1 MKNSILF
8 SLNSVL
14 SVSLSFDVKLPNG
27 QSTRHPDA
35 NRFIDTIRER
45 LHQAIETYEKTPL
58 GKIFEVLICSFCFRL
73 ANISGGKVEID
84 QEARKALNFI
94 ETGNP

>member
-1 MKNSILF
+1 M
-8 SLNSVL
+8 L
-14 SVSLSFDVKLPNG
+14 SVSLSFDVKMPNG

-58 GKIFEVLICSFCFRL
+58 GNE
-73 ANISGGKVEID
+73 
-84 QEARKALNFI
+84 
-94 ETGNP
+94 

>member
-1 MKNSILF
+1 M
-8 SLNSVL
+8 
-14 SVSLSFDVKLPNG
+14 KLPNG

-58 GKIFEVLICSFCFRL
+58 GEIFEVLIQPFCFFFA
-73 ANISGGKVEID
+73 ANISGEKVEID

-94 ETGNP
+94 ETGNPQPIPSSTS

>member
-1 MKNSILF
+1 VNILPSKILFYTKFNQIFLLNSI
-8 SLNSVL
+8 L

-45 LHQAIETYEKTPL
+45 LHQAIEIYEKTPL
-58 GKIFEVLICSFCFRL
+58 GI
-73 ANISGGKVEID
+73 
-84 QEARKALNFI
+84 RKDRIQFN
-94 ETGNP
+94 